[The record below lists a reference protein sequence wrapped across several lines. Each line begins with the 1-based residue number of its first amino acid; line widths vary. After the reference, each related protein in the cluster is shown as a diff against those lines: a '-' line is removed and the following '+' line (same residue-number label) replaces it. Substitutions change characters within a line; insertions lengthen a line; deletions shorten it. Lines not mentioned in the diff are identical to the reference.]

1 MTISTANTS
10 IKLDVHAPKKDAVV
24 ATGAPTVESTEIA
37 VWAGANINTS
47 LVQSII
53 GGYEALN
60 AYALT
65 NIANITAVVQ
75 MPLGGG
81 SGSVV
86 PDGTPDADSIMLYVG
101 SDVVAKQQTHFL
113 DRTFKRLRETWLET
127 PQDAVVVARK
137 ITRIGIGNNTWTVNG
152 DGWPAGTQVQV
163 VLTITDPD
171 GQSEVEDYVVTLPPG
186 GPYTAEQAATVLA
199 DSIDGLVHYRAPRT
213 GATFVVEPAAPANS
227 VESSIRRV

>member
-1 MTISTANTS
+1 MTISVANTS
-10 IKLDVHAPKKDAVV
+10 IKLDVHSPKKAAVV
-24 ATGAPTVESTEIA
+24 ATGAPTVAATEVA
-37 VWAGANINTS
+37 VWAGANINPN

-101 SDVVAKQQTHFL
+101 SDIVAKQQSHFL
-113 DRTFKRLRETWLET
+113 DRTFKRLREVWLEGGVSAPVT
-127 PQDAVVVARK
+127 VAR
-137 ITRIGIGNNTWTVNG
+137 IISVAGSNTHTFTGMWPGGTVIN
-152 DGWPAGTQVQV
+152 VNL
-163 VLTITDPD
+163 VLTDPD
-171 GQSEVEDYVVTLPPG
+171 GQTESDVFSVTLPPG
-186 GPYTAEQAATVLA
+186 NHTSAVAASVVCAE
-199 DSIDGLVHYRAPRT
+199 IDALVHYRCTQT
-213 GATFVVEPAAPANS
+213 GDTLTVSAAAPANTIAS
-227 VESSIRRV
+227 ALTV